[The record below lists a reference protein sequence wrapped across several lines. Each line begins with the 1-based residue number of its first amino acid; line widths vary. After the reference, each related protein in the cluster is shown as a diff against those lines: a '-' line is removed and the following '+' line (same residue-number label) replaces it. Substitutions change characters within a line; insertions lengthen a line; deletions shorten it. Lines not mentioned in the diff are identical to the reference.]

1 MRSQTRSAALAA
13 AVWACAL
20 GACALALVASERGL
34 AHRAAPVALSDPLDG
49 SAIDDGGASISSPDE
64 PSSGG
69 GDYVAM
75 GDGDDSFRPHIA
87 TGRVFDVLQQVGA
100 DAAGCAR
107 GVRRLPRS
115 LPAIARSL
123 PSSSLPPSSAPP
135 LARGALRR
143 AYTLHRYLSLPGRHA
158 QLVHQTAIDGN
169 TRVAGL
175 ADSRAHE
182 EQKLRVSC
190 FPEMSAVS

>member
-20 GACALALVASERGL
+20 GACALALIASERGL
-34 AHRAAPVALSDPLDG
+34 ARGVAPVALSDPLDG

-100 DAAGCAR
+100 DAVRSAR
-107 GVRRLPRS
+107 GMRRLLTRSS
-115 LPAIARSL
+115 LPSGICSLARSL
-123 PSSSLPPSSAPP
+123 PPSIPLSLLLPASR
-135 LARGALRR
+135 ARGSPQCIYAGPLICPCLGAMRNR
-143 AYTLHRYLSLPGRHA
+143 APNR
-158 QLVHQTAIDGN
+158 D
-169 TRVAGL
+169 
-175 ADSRAHE
+175 
-182 EQKLRVSC
+182 
-190 FPEMSAVS
+190 

>member
-1 MRSQTRSAALAA
+1 MRSQTRRAALAA

-20 GACALALVASERGL
+20 GACALALIASERGL
-34 AHRAAPVALSDPLDG
+34 ARGVAPVALSDPLDG

-100 DAAGCAR
+100 DAVRCAR
-107 GVRRLPRS
+107 GMRRLLARSS
-115 LPAIARSL
+115 LPSSICSLARSL
-123 PSSSLPPSSAPP
+123 PPSLHPSLPPPPRLPRAGLSAVHICW
-135 LARGALRR
+135 AVD
-143 AYTLHRYLSLPGRHA
+143 LSLPGRHA
-158 QLVHQTAIDGN
+158 Q
-169 TRVAGL
+169 
-175 ADSRAHE
+175 
-182 EQKLRVSC
+182 
-190 FPEMSAVS
+190 

>member
-20 GACALALVASERGL
+20 GACALALIASERGL
-34 AHRAAPVALSDPLDG
+34 ARGVAPVALSDPLDG

-115 LPAIARSL
+115 LPARDRSL
-123 PSSSLPPSSAPP
+123 APFLLPPSLFSPATRTRGSPPCIYAAPLLVLAWAPCAISAPN
-135 LARGALRR
+135 R
-143 AYTLHRYLSLPGRHA
+143 
-158 QLVHQTAIDGN
+158 D
-169 TRVAGL
+169 
-175 ADSRAHE
+175 
-182 EQKLRVSC
+182 
-190 FPEMSAVS
+190 